1 MRIEFFIMV
10 DRIRSLSTK
19 DGLVQCEAT
28 VPIESTIYQ
37 GHFPGHPILPG
48 VLLVEAM
55 AQTAGWLILA
65 LTKFERFPFL
75 SMINDAKLRDFVT
88 PGTELLL
95 EARLLHEGSGFARTS
110 NRVLVGDKVTC
121 EATTTFRVL
130 PFPSPVFKQSVTAH
144 ALQVG
149 FPAEYVSNAG

>member
-1 MRIEFFIMV
+1 
-10 DRIRSLSTK
+10 
-19 DGLVQCEAT
+19 LVQCEAA
-28 VPIESTIYQ
+28 VPVESTIYQ

-88 PGTELLL
+88 PGAELLI
-95 EARLLHEGSGFARTS
+95 EAKLQHEGSGFARTY
-110 NRVLVGDKVTC
+110 NRVLVGDKVKC

-130 PFPSPVFKQSVTAH
+130 PFPTPVFRQTVTAH